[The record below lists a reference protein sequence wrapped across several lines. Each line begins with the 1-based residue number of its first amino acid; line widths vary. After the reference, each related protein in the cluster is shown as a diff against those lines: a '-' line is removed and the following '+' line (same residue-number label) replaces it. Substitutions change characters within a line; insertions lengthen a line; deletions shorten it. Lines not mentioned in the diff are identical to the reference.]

1 MIAPEPFLESRGT
14 PLSVFH
20 RCKVLGEQGHEIDL
34 VTYHVGS
41 DPELRNTTLKRIPN
55 LPFINNLPIG
65 PSLVKI
71 FLDVFVLLTALYLI
85 LGNRTQYDVV
95 HAHEEAA
102 LMGVLLSRV
111 TGLSFVYD
119 MHSSMPQQLENF
131 DFTSSLIVSR
141 LFEWI
146 ERLCVRKADMIIVI
160 CQHLKRTVTQIDPA
174 ANVHLIE
181 NTPLAAEED
190 EDVPT
195 AAKVR
200 RQFEIGDRPTVVYT
214 GTFEEYQGIDM
225 VVKSA
230 ATVSERVDEFQYV
243 LVGGEPQQIEA
254 MQQLAREV
262 GVEEFIQFTGRRPL
276 KEMPAFREIA
286 NVLISPRVSG
296 TNTPLKIYS
305 YLKSGT
311 PIVATDLYSHTQ
323 VLSSGVAELVEPTPN
338 AFGEGIARLLEDPD
352 RGRRLAENASRL
364 AETEYSQDVF
374 ESKHQT
380 AYRSV
385 EI

>member
-1 MIAPEPFLESRGT
+1 MLAPEPFLESRGT

-20 RCKVLGEQGHEIDL
+20 RCQVLGKQGHEIDL

-41 DPELRNTTLKRIPN
+41 DPEIQNTTIKRIPN
-55 LPFINNLPIG
+55 IPFIKSVPIG

-71 FLDVFVLLTALYLI
+71 FLDAFVLLTALYLI
-85 LGNRTQYDVV
+85 LGTWKKYDVI

-111 TGLSFVYD
+111 TGLSLVYD
-119 MHSSMPQQLENF
+119 MHSSMPQQLDNF
-131 DFTSSLIVSR
+131 DFTSSPIVSR

-146 ERLCVRKADMIIVI
+146 ERLCIREADMIIVI
-160 CQHLKRTVTQIDPA
+160 CQHLKHTVTQTDPA

-181 NTPLAAEED
+181 NTPLASEEA

-195 AAKVR
+195 AANLR
-200 RQFEIGDRPTVVYT
+200 RQFDIENRPTVVYT

-230 ATVSERVDEFQYV
+230 ATVSERVDDFQYV
-243 LVGGEPQQIEA
+243 LVGGEPKQIEA
-254 MQQLAREV
+254 MQQLAREM

-276 KEMPAFREIA
+276 EEMPAFREIA
-286 NVLISPRVSG
+286 DVLISPRVSG

-311 PIVATDLYSHTQ
+311 PVVATDVYSHTQ
-323 VLSSGVAELVEPTPN
+323 VLSSEVAELTEPTPD
-338 AFGEGIARLLEDPD
+338 AFGEGIARLLEDPNK
-352 RGRRLAENASRL
+352 RHRLAENATRL

-385 EI
+385 GG